1 MRARSVSGTGS
12 TPATSRVVRTP
23 PILLAVTLLA
33 LACAATLALACVALL
48 AVPCAAWADASPAA
62 APVPAAPAA
71 ATSDAPAPTDT
82 TPPTSTSDAPSGW
95 QNAPFTVT
103 FTAHDDASV
112 VATVWS
118 WLDDNAPQSGLRL
131 AVPAPAD
138 GSFDGI
144 HTLTWYAVDNAGNPE
159 APQTAVLRID
169 TTGPTTIGKTVTA
182 FTGHAVQ
189 LDYEALDALS
199 PQVGAVALV
208 LTDSRGKVVQ
218 RVALGT
224 KNANTWYST
233 PWTPSATGT
242 YRYTVSAQDLAGNAQ
257 RGATPA
263 KVVVK
268 GPWWYTIGHSVQHRA
283 IVVARFGTGARRLLV
298 VGGVHGNEYGTAVAQ
313 RFAAY
318 LAAHP
323 GAVPAGARIDV
334 IRCANPD
341 GYAHG
346 TRGNAR
352 HVDLN
357 RNLPTANWT
366 HLLSAGDE
374 PGNPG
379 LTGGRSPGSEPET
392 KALLAYL
399 RTGFAAVV
407 SLHSRAGILDC
418 DGPGARA
425 LGRRMSKLCGLPVG
439 RLSYDPSI
447 TGSLGEFVPA
457 RYHVPVVTVEL
468 RSTALSAGLRAALLA
483 AAKS

>member
-1 MRARSVSGTGS
+1 M
-12 TPATSRVVRTP
+12 
-23 PILLAVTLLA
+23 
-33 LACAATLALACVALL
+33 
-48 AVPCAAWADASPAA
+48 
-62 APVPAAPAA
+62 
-71 ATSDAPAPTDT
+71 
-82 TPPTSTSDAPSGW
+82 
-95 QNAPFTVT
+95 
-103 FTAHDDASV
+103 
-112 VATVWS
+112 
-118 WLDDNAPQSGLRL
+118 
-131 AVPAPAD
+131 PAPAD
-138 GSFDGI
+138 GSFDGL
-144 HTLTWYAVDNAGNPE
+144 HTLTWYAVDNAGNQE

-169 TTGPTTIGKTVTA
+169 TTGPTTIGKNVTA
-182 FTGHAVQ
+182 FTGHAVK
-189 LDYEALDALS
+189 LGTRCSTRSAPRSAPS
-199 PQVGAVALV
+199 SCV

-218 RVALGT
+218 RVALGAR
-224 KNANTWYST
+224 NANTWYST
-233 PWTPSATGT
+233 PWTPNATGT
-242 YRYTVSAQDLAGNAQ
+242 YRYAVSASDLAGNAQ
-257 RGATPA
+257 RAATPA

-298 VGGVHGNEYGTAVAQ
+298 IGGVHGDEYGTAVAT

-341 GYAHG
+341 GYAHH

-366 HLLSAGDE
+366 RRLSAGDE
-374 PGNPG
+374 PGDPG

-425 LGRRMSKLCGLPVG
+425 LGRRMSQLCGLPVG
-439 RLSYDPSI
+439 RLSYDP
-447 TGSLGEFVPA
+447 
-457 RYHVPVVTVEL
+457 
-468 RSTALSAGLRAALLA
+468 
-483 AAKS
+483 